1 MNITVDYHTHTTF
14 SHGKGSI
21 LDNAL
26 SAKEKGLKEIAI
38 TDHGYAHHAFGIK
51 QKKLPEMKR
60 LCKEAEEFTGV
71 KVLLGVESNIL
82 GLSGKTDMKSK
93 DYEIMDVY
101 LAGVHKF
108 ILYDRFIEWFKLYG
122 ANLYNRRFRKDKP
135 SKSLIKRDTEI
146 YINVIKNNPIDIL
159 AHPGYCFFADMVEVA
174 KCCADYNTLFE
185 IDARKTHLSDEEW
198 VKVAETGARFIIDSD
213 AHHPNNIGIIT
224 GAEEMIKRTGFPVEK
239 IVNLNGQVPT
249 NLRFSEFKKSL

>member
-1 MNITVDYHTHTTF
+1 MNLTVDYHTHTIF
-14 SHGKGSI
+14 SHGKGTI

-26 SAKEKGLKEIAI
+26 SAKNVGLKEIAI
-38 TDHGYAHHAFGIK
+38 TDHGYGHHAFGIK

-60 LCKEAEEFTGV
+60 LCSEAEEKTGV
-71 KVLLGVESNIL
+71 KVLLGVEANIL
-82 GLSGKTDMKSK
+82 GLSGKTDMKEK

-122 ANLYNRRFRKDKP
+122 ANLYARTFKKDKP
-135 SKSLIKRDTEI
+135 PKSLVKRDTQI
-146 YINVIKNNPIDIL
+146 YINTIKNNPIDIL

-198 VKVAETGARFIIDSD
+198 VKVAETGVNFIIDSD
-213 AHHPNNIGIIT
+213 AHHPSSIGST
-224 GAEEMIKRTGFPVEK
+224 TVATEMIKRTNFPLDK
-239 IVNLNGQVPT
+239 IVNIDGRTPK
-249 NLRFSEFKKSL
+249 NLRFSEFKKSM